1 MPTKTKIRAHA
12 KTKTSSR
19 AKPKT
24 SSRTKADTRARTKPR
39 KWSKNVKTESTFPP
53 QGTFTKPAEEVARI
67 MARKSVSPR
76 GIGSAVRMVQLF
88 INRAGKKLSAGRK
101 QELEKAK
108 RILQRKENKS

>member
-1 MPTKTKIRAHA
+1 
-12 KTKTSSR
+12 
-19 AKPKT
+19 
-24 SSRTKADTRARTKPR
+24 
-39 KWSKNVKTESTFPP
+39 
-53 QGTFTKPAEEVARI
+53 